1 MAVLTDKA
9 RTDNAI
15 RLYHQAQEMFFA
27 FGGSDTEWPNPSTPP
42 IEDPSL
48 ESIAELIGLKKVT
61 KVSLAVKIATQ
72 SGENVVS
79 SGGSYYELIGLSEA
93 YVRKATYVY
102 IGTDVE
108 EDDFYKNRYRTVA
121 LTSNPLF
128 GQDTT
133 GNAVPADFVV
143 NQGTLQVI
151 SNSPVRDLTKQKI
164 REFAIISA

>member
-48 ESIAELIGLKKVT
+48 DSIAELIGLKKVT
-61 KVSLAVKIATQ
+61 KVSLAVKTATQ
-72 SGENVVS
+72 IGKNVVS
-79 SGGSYYELIGLSEA
+79 SGDNYYELVGLSEA
-93 YVRKATYVY
+93 YARKATYVY
-102 IGTDVE
+102 ISTDVE

-128 GQDTT
+128 RHDTT
-133 GNAVPADFVV
+133 GNAVPADFVIS
-143 NQGTLQVI
+143 QGTIQVI
-151 SNSPVRDLTKQKI
+151 SNNPIHDLTKQKI
-164 REFAIISA
+164 REFTIISA